1 LAVATCPEEF
11 GGSSPEAVVA
21 KESLAA
27 NSVRWEDQAEPI
39 RFFPQA
45 ATRHSLVPG
54 WFPMGLLLGQVER
67 PFYCCWPLA
76 AMTRNLYPRLAS
88 TMPLAPVTAERS
100 SQVDR
105 RLDL

>member
-1 LAVATCPEEF
+1 VATCPDEF
-11 GGSSPEAVVA
+11 GGSPPKVVVG
-21 KESLAA
+21 KESLATD
-27 NSVRWEDQAEPI
+27 SVPLGRSGLADSLFSAGGDP
-39 RFFPQA
+39 
-45 ATRHSLVPG
+45 HSLVPG

-67 PFYCCWPLA
+67 PFYYWPLA
-76 AMTRNLYPRLAS
+76 EMTRKLYPRLAS